1 MPSADCFLCDRS
13 FQYGPYWY
21 HGRFMRL
28 YRVVVC
34 NDCWN
39 GASQGW
45 PPEHERLLLA
55 RLEELH
61 LSPPRRGANGRLPRG
76 EDGGQAA

>member
-1 MPSADCFLCDRS
+1 VPSARCFLCDRS

-21 HGRFMRL
+21 HGRFIRL
-28 YRVVVC
+28 YRTIVC

-55 RLEELH
+55 RLDELR
-61 LSPPRRGANGRLPRG
+61 LPPPGRNAYGRLPRN
-76 EDGGQAA
+76 EEGGDAA